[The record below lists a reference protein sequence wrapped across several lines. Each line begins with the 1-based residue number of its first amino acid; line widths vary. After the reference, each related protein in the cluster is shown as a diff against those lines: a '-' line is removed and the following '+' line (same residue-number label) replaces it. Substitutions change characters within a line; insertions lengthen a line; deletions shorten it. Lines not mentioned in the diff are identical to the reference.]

1 MSVIRTVLPLPKNI
15 IHCLLHRAG
24 YSHSSSGTV
33 SATLLIHKKKCF
45 KKTFL
50 QTYKSTKSYDDRYF
64 LHFMFY
70 VEQNICC
77 AIMQ

>member
-1 MSVIRTVLPLPKNI
+1 MSAIRTVLPLPKNI

-24 YSHSSSGTV
+24 NTHSSSGTV
-33 SATLLIHKKKCF
+33 SATLLLHKKICF

-50 QTYKSTKSYDDRYF
+50 QTYINLQSYNARFF

-70 VEQNICC
+70 VKQNIGC
-77 AIMQ
+77 AIMH

>member
-45 KKTFL
+45 KNIFTDINL
-50 QTYKSTKSYDDRYF
+50 QK
-64 LHFMFY
+64 
-70 VEQNICC
+70 
-77 AIMQ
+77 AIMTDISYILCFMSNKIFVVL

>member
-45 KKTFL
+45 KKHFYRHINL
-50 QTYKSTKSYDDRYF
+50 QK
-64 LHFMFY
+64 
-70 VEQNICC
+70 
-77 AIMQ
+77 AIMTDISYILGFMLNKIFVVL